1 MAIIENISVEKRKD
15 QQMGV
20 WEGCLN
26 EDGVCLLPPFLWV
39 VYKLLLTSCWQC
51 TDLGSLPVGDRHN
64 SHIDSKYTRC
74 MQNWTP
80 LKRCHRVME
89 TKADLQLPSWATC
102 GHETPPTSNSSN
114 ILSQDEDCLILMVS
128 SVKSGF
134 IILFIDSWLTVFIA
148 V

>member
-1 MAIIENISVEKRKD
+1 
-15 QQMGV
+15 MGV

-64 SHIDSKYTRC
+64 SHIDSNYMRR

-102 GHETPPTSNSSN
+102 GHETPPPIPNSSN
-114 ILSQDEDCLILMVS
+114 ILNQDEDCLILMVRHNIDI
-128 SVKSGF
+128 VKSGF
-134 IILFIDSWLTVFIA
+134 TILFIDSWLIVFIA